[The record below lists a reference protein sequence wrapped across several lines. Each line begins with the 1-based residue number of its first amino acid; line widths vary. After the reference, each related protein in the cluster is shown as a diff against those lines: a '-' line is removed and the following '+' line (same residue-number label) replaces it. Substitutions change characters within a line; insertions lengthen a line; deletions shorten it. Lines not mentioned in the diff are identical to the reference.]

1 MITREQAAAAAD
13 AWLNGTAPPERRRAV
28 QMQEFDLGWVVWATS
43 PLPENDLLAG
53 ERRPP
58 AEVGGSR
65 GVIDRWS
72 GELST
77 WPMVAVDQVAQ
88 MYREHRS
95 GAQWAAAPPAPPAPP
110 APAPAAP
117 PTVGPGNMVVFSY
130 RDASGEET
138 YANGLSGPG
147 TPPPEFQIWAGLRGK
162 GVRPEDVVGVH
173 SDLEAADLPGA
184 YRAKFLRETF
194 PAAQLSYSHRYGA
207 DRARRAKGMAALV
220 EQADAMRLLSGG
232 APRPAAAPAPVAF
245 PAQPPAPLPDARLAG
260 LLGEA
265 FSDVRRYDPAL
276 LARTRLP
283 EATRATLATAGLPGV
298 VPYFFAADTPSGA
311 PAGGLLTD
319 AATHMRARGTRA
331 DEAALAVLAGH
342 VRIGSDGG
350 TAVTVQCVGGENGV
364 GAGCIWSVDIT
375 SGIGRYINHS
385 AAAFGACLAVVT
397 GVLPRLRGADPHAAG
412 AIVAEFQDAVAAIDP
427 SALGDPENW
436 WSVVVEQMWDGLL

>member
-28 QMQEFDLGWVVWATS
+28 QMQEFDLGWIVWATS

-72 GELST
+72 GELT
-77 WPMVAVDQVAQ
+77 AWPMVGVDEVAR
-88 MYREHRS
+88 MYRERRG
-95 GAQWAAAPPAPPAPP
+95 GAQRAAA
-110 APAPAAP
+110 APAAP
-117 PTVGPGNMVVFSY
+117 PAVGPGNMVVFSY
-130 RDASGEET
+130 RDASGQES

-147 TPPPEFQIWAGLRGK
+147 TPPPEFQIWGDLRGK
-162 GVRPEDVVGVH
+162 GVRPEDVVAVH

-194 PAAQLSYSHRYGA
+194 PAAQTSHSHRYGA
-207 DRARRAKGMAALV
+207 DRAQRTRGMAALV
-220 EQADAMRLLSGG
+220 EQSDAMRRMSGG

-245 PAQPPAPLPDARLAG
+245 PARPPAPLPDAGLAA
-260 LLGEA
+260 LLGDA
-265 FSDVRRYDPAL
+265 FSDVRRYEPAL

-298 VPYFFAADTPSGA
+298 VPYFFAADTPAGP

-319 AATHMRARGTRA
+319 AAAHMRARGTRA

-350 TAVTVQCVGGENGV
+350 TAVTVQCIGGENGI
-364 GAGCIWSVDIT
+364 GEGCVWSVDIT
-375 SGIGRYINHS
+375 TGIGRYINGS
-385 AAAFGACLAVVT
+385 VGGFARCLAAVA
-397 GVLPRLRGADPHAAG
+397 GVLPRLRGTDPHAAG
-412 AIVAEFQDAVAAIDP
+412 AVVAEFQDAVAAIDP